1 MLKTIALFLVTA
13 LTVLLTPTTSR
24 ADDNRLPDAKRLYES
39 ASYEEA
45 LQLLGDAGSST
56 DADAVDQYRA
66 LCFLALGQTDD
77 ANRTI
82 ERLVLRR
89 PQFTFE
95 AADTPPRLI
104 ALHRAARHRLLPGI
118 LKARYEA
125 AKASFEAH
133 RDLEASAQFHDVVA
147 MLTDKALAADVGAV
161 SDMRTLADGFL
172 LLADQRV
179 HAQTPAEE
187 IPRAIESTR
196 VSNDTAIETLP
207 VSVESGPVRESRRF
221 LPPVAISQALPVWNP
236 PDVLKARTYRGAMRI
251 VIDETGAVSS
261 AVIVRSAHTMYDN
274 ELLSAAKRWRFV
286 PATLN
291 EKPVRFE
298 QMIDVTLGPSQ

>member
-13 LTVLLTPTTSR
+13 LTVLLTPTKSR

-66 LCFLALGQTDD
+66 LCFLALGQSED

-89 PQFTFE
+89 PQFTFD

-104 ALHRAARHRLLPGI
+104 ALHRTARHRLLPGI

-125 AKASFEAH
+125 AKASFEAR
-133 RDLEASAQFHDVVA
+133 RDLDASAQFHDVIA
-147 MLTDKALAADVGAV
+147 MLTDKELAADVGAL

-179 HAQTPAEE
+179 RAQTPAEE

-196 VSNDTAIETLP
+196 VSKSTAIETLP
-207 VSVESGPVRESRRF
+207 VPDVPRPGPESHRT
-221 LPPVAISQALPVWNP
+221 LPPLAINQALPVWNP
-236 PDVLKARTYRGAMRI
+236 PELLKDRTYRGAMRI

-261 AVIVRSAHTMYDN
+261 AVIVRSVNTIYDN
-274 ELLSAAKRWRFV
+274 ELLYAAKRWKFV

-298 QMIDVTLGPSQ
+298 KTIEVTLGPSQ